1 MRSMTGFGKGLAESD
16 HWSCQIAIRSV
27 NSKFLDIQLK
37 LPTPFLEA
45 DPLIRQGIKEA
56 LGRGKVELTVT
67 FMPIFDTL
75 SPIVINTA
83 QLKQIRELLVSNGFY
98 RQIEE
103 VPLQDCLALSRDWI
117 SQEEINVDAKEIQ
130 SLAQQALQEALQHLL
145 AMRDLEGANLKRD
158 IEKRSIGLMTLLSHI
173 ESHAEDAL
181 SSYRQRLL
189 ERMQNLMDDLDIQA
203 AKQRIIEELAIQSD
217 KSDITEE
224 IVRFRSHVVQLK
236 NTLEEKEPIGRKL
249 DFLLQEMNREVN
261 TMGSKSTVDTITSTV
276 VALKCE
282 LEKIREQVQNVE

>member
-16 HWSCQIAIRSV
+16 HWSCQIAMRSV
-27 NSKFLDIQLK
+27 NNKFLDIQLK

-67 FMPIFDTL
+67 FMPISDTL

-117 SQEEINVDAKEIQ
+117 RQEEINVDAKEIQ